1 MIQTNH
7 NAFTI
12 SKREFF
18 AEGKKMMSRKFALF
32 DFDGVI
38 ADTEN
43 SNAAYLQKAL
53 SYWAIKLTEELP
65 V

>member
-53 SYWAIKLTEELP
+53 SY
-65 V
+65 